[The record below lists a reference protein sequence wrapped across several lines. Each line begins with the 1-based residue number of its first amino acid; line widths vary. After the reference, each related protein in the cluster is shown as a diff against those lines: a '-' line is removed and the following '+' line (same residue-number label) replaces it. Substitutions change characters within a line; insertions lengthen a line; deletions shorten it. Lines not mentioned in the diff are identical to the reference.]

1 MKIKPALQR
10 GLLRFGSLRS
20 PTLRKPR
27 CKVLHIFPL
36 FQHFKDRFFFLF
48 PDVIWRKYRSS
59 IVYPKPFIVQ
69 IYTVFLEKSP
79 DFVLETFFFVVFLLI
94 FDIVNYYISLFI

>member
-59 IVYPKPFIVQ
+59 TPL
-69 IYTVFLEKSP
+69 TELWEGESS
-79 DFVLETFFFVVFLLI
+79 FFPELRFACKGLSTLYAFRRML
-94 FDIVNYYISLFI
+94 S